1 MNVKE
6 IVGKIV
12 TNKKA
17 GIALKV
23 VGGIAAAAGA
33 GIMALVEKKETKE
46 LLQQLVKDEVTKL

>member
-23 VGGIAAAAGA
+23 FGGLAAAAGA
-33 GIMALVEKKETKE
+33 GIMALVDKKETEETLK
-46 LLQQLVKDEVTKL
+46 QLVKDEIANQ

>member
-6 IVGKIV
+6 IVRKIV

-23 VGGIAAAAGA
+23 FGGLAAAAGA
-33 GIMALVEKKETKE
+33 GIMTLVEKQETKE
-46 LLQQLVKDEVTKL
+46 TLKQLVKDEFANR